1 MNDSTQI
8 VLSAVNEMSEGNAS
22 ILKEIQNLQ
31 NSTISLKQN
40 MERMENGAEAI
51 KKTGASLSEISGKM
65 SGSIDEIGDQ
75 VDQFQV

>member
-1 MNDSTQI
+1 
-8 VLSAVNEMSEGNAS
+8 MSEGNAS

-40 MERMENGAEAI
+40 MERMENDAEAI

-65 SGSIDEIGDQ
+65 SGSIDKIGDQ